1 MNNSGNFADKWNAM
15 FNQDDEVLEED
26 PLYAQADVESEEV
39 QQESSKVILR
49 RIWKVVYHL
58 RKVVLAVPVVF
69 CALRLA
75 FYNLEHLPEQV
86 GLNLLSN
93 GEFAERISREMA
105 VYGPL
110 AVTGGCLVLMFLS
123 RKSIYPWIISLFS
136 LVLPV
141 LLLVTNLY
149 PA

>member
-15 FNQDDEVLEED
+15 FSQNDEVLEED
-26 PLYAQADVESEEV
+26 PVYAEPEQNGASARQRDVKPV
-39 QQESSKVILR
+39 LR
-49 RIWKVVYHL
+49 QIWKVLYHL
-58 RKVVLAVPVVF
+58 RKIVLAVPVVF
-69 CALRLA
+69 MALRLA
-75 FYNLEHLPEQV
+75 FYNLAHLPEQV
-86 GLNLLSN
+86 GLNLQAN
-93 GEFAERISREMA
+93 GEFAEMISREMA

-110 AVTGGCLVLMFLS
+110 AVTAGCLLLMFLS

>member
-1 MNNSGNFADKWNAM
+1 MNQFGNFADKWNAA
-15 FNQDDEVLEED
+15 FSQNDEVLEED
-26 PLYAQADVESEEV
+26 PLYTEPEESV
-39 QQESSKVILR
+39 QESPRMVLR
-49 RIWKVVYHL
+49 RIWKVIYHL

-75 FYNLEHLPEQV
+75 FYNLEHLPQQV
-86 GLNLLSN
+86 GLNLLTN
-93 GEFAERISREMA
+93 GEFAQMISKEMA

>member
-15 FNQDDEVLEED
+15 FSQKDEILEED
-26 PLYAQADVESEEV
+26 PLYPQAEETVEPGQQTEV
-39 QQESSKVILR
+39 KTVLR
-49 RIWKVVYHL
+49 RIWKILYHL
-58 RKVVLAVPVVF
+58 RKIVLAVPVVLL
-69 CALRLA
+69 ALRLA
-75 FYNLEHLPEQV
+75 FYNLAHLPEQV
-86 GLNLLSN
+86 GLNLQPN
-93 GEFAERISREMA
+93 GEFSQMISREMA

-110 AVTGGCLVLMFLS
+110 AVTAGCLLLMFLS
-123 RKSIYPWIISLFS
+123 RKSVYPWIISLFS